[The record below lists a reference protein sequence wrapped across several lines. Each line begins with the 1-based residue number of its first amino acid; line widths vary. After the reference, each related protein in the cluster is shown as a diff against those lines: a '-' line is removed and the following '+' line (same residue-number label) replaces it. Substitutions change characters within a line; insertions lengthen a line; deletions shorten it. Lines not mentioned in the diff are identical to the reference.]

1 MAGLICPECGAENP
15 VEAERCQECGAPL
28 IEKSQ
33 RVDEQLAGLPED
45 PLDFLAQADDDLP
58 GLLHA
63 LKHEDDQTQ
72 LTEPPGGEES
82 VPPEGDEPVDS
93 LEEPEA
99 EETLPEWLIR
109 VRQRAQ
115 EEEDSVGEV
124 TQKLVVAQDHLKEDI
139 STSQHENFSSW
150 IEGIRE
156 EDGAKESE
164 PAEETAKKTET
175 GAEEGSSEDKDWL
188 VKIRKMEGK
197 FIEETDSEIKDTDG
211 DSLLQWLVALE
222 EGTEQPEALDETPEL
237 VDEASVDLPAEGDD
251 ADEDHIQQ
259 SEAVLKGD
267 ELEVTQLT
275 MVAAPTPPVEQPEP
289 PLVDVTRSEQQQ
301 ADQLTATIADEKA
314 ARALVKSR
322 KAKSTWA
329 IRLIVAV
336 VLIGSVVFS
345 LFFREPAVLPVA
357 PMPSQHEDMISWIE
371 ELPADARLLLV
382 FDYQAAYAA
391 EMALVAEPVLEEVI
405 YPGRQLSVLY
415 TSPMGELLSQA
426 LLSEIGADRDVLT
439 DDLGYHPFSA
449 FTAYQAG
456 ISAPAAWV
464 IPSLPKSGRTFLADD
479 YEGII
484 LLSDTFEGARVWI
497 DQLSAL
503 MPGTPL
509 NLILSAQ
516 AGPMLMPYYDSGQ
529 VSGMI
534 SGVGEARNFSAAE
547 GGSGAILIRWRAYQ
561 TGILLM
567 VTLIVTGILFSSS
580 QVDDEGEVNA

>member
-15 VEAERCQECGAPL
+15 DEAKRCQECGALL
-28 IEKSQ
+28 IEQSQ
-33 RVDEQLAGLPED
+33 RADEQPAGLPED

-63 LKHEDDQTQ
+63 LKHEDDQSP
-72 LTEPPGGEES
+72 LTDPPGGEES
-82 VPPEGDEPVDS
+82 VPPEGDEHVDS
-93 LEEPEA
+93 SEEPDA

-139 STSQHENFSSW
+139 STSRHENFSSW
-150 IEGIRE
+150 IEGIRD
-156 EDGAKESE
+156 EDGAKESQ
-164 PAEETAKKTET
+164 PAEETAKKAET
-175 GAEEGSSEDKDWL
+175 GAEEAPSEDEDWL
-188 VKIRKMEGK
+188 TKIRKMEGK
-197 FIEETDSEIKDTDG
+197 FIDDTDSEIKDTDG

-222 EGTEQPEALDETPEL
+222 EGTEQPEVLDEATEL
-237 VDEASVDLPAEGDD
+237 ADGAPVDVPADD
-251 ADEDHIQQ
+251 DEKHIQQ
-259 SEAVLKGD
+259 PESVLEGD
-267 ELEVTQLT
+267 ELEVTQQ
-275 MVAAPTPPVEQPEP
+275 MIVPTPTLQAEQPEP
-289 PLVDVTRSEQQQ
+289 PLVDVTRSEQLQ
-301 ADQLTATIADEKA
+301 ADQLAATIADEKA
-314 ARALVKSR
+314 ARAVVKSR

-405 YPGRQLSVLY
+405 HPGRQLSVLY
-415 TSPMGELLSQA
+415 TSPMGGLLSQA
-426 LLSEIGADRDVLT
+426 LLSEISADRDVPI

-547 GGSGAILIRWRAYQ
+547 GRSGAILIRWRAYQ

-567 VTLIVTGILFSSS
+567 VTLIVTGVLFSSG
-580 QVDDEGEVNA
+580 QVNDEGEVNA